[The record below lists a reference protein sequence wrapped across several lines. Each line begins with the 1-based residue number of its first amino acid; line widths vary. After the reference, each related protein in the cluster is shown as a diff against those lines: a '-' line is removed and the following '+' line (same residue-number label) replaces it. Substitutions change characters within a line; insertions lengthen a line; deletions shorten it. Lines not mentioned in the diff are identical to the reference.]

1 VLVDRLVVVE
11 LPRVATAGDV
21 VRSAEL
27 CSDLARGVAVSSK
40 TAVGTSVAS
49 TGSGVVVIPTS
60 GWLPLS
66 VGETNPSNP
75 GRAMC
80 VVSVKAIAAP
90 RMTEIVTT
98 TRPSHSRTVARRPVS
113 SVNTGLVKDMARQSP
128 VTAPV
133 RTRGAGHAN

>member
-1 VLVDRLVVVE
+1 MLVDRLVVVE
-11 LPRVATAGDV
+11 LRRVATAGDV
-21 VRSAEL
+21 VRSDEL

-40 TAVGTSVAS
+40 TVGGRSVAS
-49 TGSGVVVIPTS
+49 PGSGLVGTPTS
-60 GWLPLS
+60 GWLPLR

-98 TRPSHSRTVARRPVS
+98 TRPSHSRNSRPPPGVVGEHGLGHRHGSTVPRNCPRPPTGRRS
-113 SVNTGLVKDMARQSP
+113 C
-128 VTAPV
+128 
-133 RTRGAGHAN
+133 